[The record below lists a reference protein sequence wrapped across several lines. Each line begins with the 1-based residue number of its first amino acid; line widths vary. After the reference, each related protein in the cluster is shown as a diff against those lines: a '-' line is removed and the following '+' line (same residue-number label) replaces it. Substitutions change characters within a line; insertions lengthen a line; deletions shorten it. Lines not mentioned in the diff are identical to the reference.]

1 MADLKLIS
9 MEEIPVEEVQWLW
22 YPYIPY
28 GKLTIIHGDPGEGK
42 TTLILRLAA
51 LLSRGLGLPCDDR
64 AQEPVKIIYQ
74 TAEDGLGDT
83 IKPRLLAGDA
93 DCSQILV
100 IDESEASLSLLDER
114 VEQAIASTG
123 ARVLILD
130 PVQAYL
136 GAGVDM
142 NRANEVRAILAK
154 LGRIAEKYKC
164 AILLVG
170 HLNKMQGAK
179 RQYRG
184 LGSIDFQAAA
194 RSVLIVGRL
203 KDKPEIRVM
212 AHEKSSLAPEGKPIA
227 FELNESNGFQ
237 WLGYY
242 DITVDDLM
250 AGVSREKKSDMAENL
265 ILDCLSDGRFPQ
277 QALMDRATQMGISKR
292 VVDAA
297 KKRLNVESVRSGGQ
311 WFWQLSDLRP
321 M

>member
-1 MADLKLIS
+1 M
-9 MEEIPVEEVQWLW
+9 
-22 YPYIPY
+22 
-28 GKLTIIHGDPGEGK
+28 
-42 TTLILRLAA
+42 
-51 LLSRGLGLPCDDR
+51 
-64 AQEPVKIIYQ
+64 
-74 TAEDGLGDT
+74 
-83 IKPRLLAGDA
+83 
-93 DCSQILV
+93 
-100 IDESEASLSLLDER
+100 
-114 VEQAIASTG
+114 EQAIASTG

-227 FELNESNGFQ
+227 FELSESNGFQ

-250 AGVSREKKSDMAENL
+250 AGFSREKKSDMAENL